1 MGRKKIKI
9 EPIQGE
15 SRPKVSHTARCLFP
29 DRQNTPRHALTEG
42 RNRQV
47 TYLKRKAGLFK
58 KAYELATLTD
68 SQVAVIVFGHN
79 GKLSQFCS
87 GDMDQVLLKYTEV
100 SLKKQTLFMPTSDLI
115 IPSLTV

>member
-9 EPIQGE
+9 EPIQ
-15 SRPKVSHTARCLFP
+15 
-29 DRQNTPRHALTEG
+29 EG

-58 KAYELATLTD
+58 KAHELATLTD

-79 GKLSQFCS
+79 GRLSQFCS
-87 GDMDQVLLKYTEV
+87 GDIDQVLLRYTEV
-100 SLKKQTLFMPTSDLI
+100 GRRSMSRHTDWADRVIATI
-115 IPSLTV
+115 TVRGQHREQRTARFRRR

>member
-1 MGRKKIKI
+1 ML
-9 EPIQGE
+9 
-15 SRPKVSHTARCLFP
+15 RPHRA
-29 DRQNTPRHALTEG
+29 HATCFTTLEG

-79 GKLSQFCS
+79 GK
-87 GDMDQVLLKYTEV
+87 
-100 SLKKQTLFMPTSDLI
+100 
-115 IPSLTV
+115 